1 MSKKILIVED
11 DRSLGRVMTLK
22 LSKVGFE
29 VDHAENGEVGLEK
42 IKNGSYDVIL
52 LDLVMPKVN
61 GFDVLKELDEQK
73 SSTPVLIL
81 SNLGQNEDKE
91 RTSKYDMVKDYVV
104 KSNISLDDVI
114 EKINKHL
121 NE

>member
-1 MSKKILIVED
+1 
-11 DRSLGRVMTLK
+11 MTLK